1 MSKEGSGASKNG
13 KPNAGFG
20 MQSEKSASWNKKS
33 TESKSN
39 GSEKSENGSWNTNA
53 SVASE
58 PEKNVS
64 KSVCGACSGMQ
75 RSSASENNAWHASSN
90 GWRGELLLL
99 QPPHR
104 PCPRYW
110 LTLSLSHPFP
120 SRLSYK
126 PTREKVRAFGMRR
139 SRYIGNDKTHLQHVS
154 IAAAMNIVR
163 FVAWLDGDLP
173 APTRVTPFQKLC
185 SVA

>member
-58 PEKNVS
+58 PENNVS

-126 PTREKVRAFGMRR
+126 PTRGK
-139 SRYIGNDKTHLQHVS
+139 
-154 IAAAMNIVR
+154 
-163 FVAWLDGDLP
+163 DLLIL
-173 APTRVTPFQKLC
+173 APLSFYWM
-185 SVA
+185 A